1 MAHQQW
7 CATSKY
13 QNIHWKDKQA
23 YPNSQLCSYYIK
35 RRNFIGKYYFP
46 VGFQLKN
53 IVSSVSK
60 SIWNRLMRFKRQGVF
75 KKLYS
80 FNLIFN
86 YRGKTIALMFFSMSF
101 LFRAA
106 QSRNRPSDI
115 WIWTRDPSYQIP
127 GK

>member
-1 MAHQQW
+1 
-7 CATSKY
+7 
-13 QNIHWKDKQA
+13 
-23 YPNSQLCSYYIK
+23 
-35 RRNFIGKYYFP
+35 
-46 VGFQLKN
+46 
-53 IVSSVSK
+53 
-60 SIWNRLMRFKRQGVF
+60 MRFKRQGVF

-115 WIWTRDPSYQIP
+115 WIWTRDPSYQIR
-127 GK
+127 GKYRKGKVWLLNYFENSWKKAFGYHFQALTFTLTIIVFKVLKSH